1 MKISKFL
8 PLSLLLVFLVCL
20 AAPAVP
26 ARQMMPGAGM
36 SPAGPGGELV
46 QVQVLPSRE
55 GFAAGGT
62 YPLALSLTIGKG
74 FHINSTQPSDPHLI
88 PTRLSFQAPE
98 GITLSRPIFPR
109 PRKMRVGFLDKPAE
123 FFGGRVLVRTSI
135 NIDAGLAPGRYQ
147 VTGRLSYQACNN
159 QMCMM
164 PQEVSFAIPVSV
176 APAGRSGRRL
186 HPEFFG
192 RADK

>member
-1 MKISKFL
+1 MKTAKIL
-8 PLSLLLVFLVCL
+8 LLSLVAASLWGLVVP
-20 AAPAVP
+20 AAPAG
-26 ARQMMPGAGM
+26 RMMAGSM
-36 SPAGPGGELV
+36 GTMTPGGELV
-46 QVQVLPSRE
+46 RIRVLPSRQ

-74 FHINSTQPSDPHLI
+74 FHINSTQPLDPHLI
-88 PTRLSFQAPE
+88 PTRLSFEVPE

-135 NIDAGLAPGRYQ
+135 NIDAGLAPGDYQ
-147 VTGRLSYQACNN
+147 VRGSLSYQACNN

-164 PQEVSFAIPVSV
+164 PQEVSFSIPVTV
-176 APAGRSGRRL
+176 TPAGRPGRRL
-186 HPEFFG
+186 HREIFG
-192 RADK
+192 RD

>member
-1 MKISKFL
+1 MKTTKFL
-8 PLSLLLVFLVCL
+8 PLALAALLCLLVSAAL
-20 AAPAVP
+20 AG
-26 ARQMMPGAGM
+26 QMMAGGM
-36 SPAGPGGELV
+36 TPVTPGGELV
-46 QVQVLPSRE
+46 RVKVLPSRQ

-88 PTRLSFQAPE
+88 PTRLSFQVPE
-98 GITLSRPIFPR
+98 GITLSRPMFPR

-135 NIDAGLAPGRYQ
+135 NIDAGLAPGSYQ
-147 VTGRLSYQACNN
+147 VRGSLSYQACNN

-164 PQEVSFAIPVSV
+164 PQEVSFSIPVTV
-176 APAGRSGRRL
+176 TPAGRPGPRL
-186 HPEFFG
+186 HPEIFG
-192 RADK
+192 QN